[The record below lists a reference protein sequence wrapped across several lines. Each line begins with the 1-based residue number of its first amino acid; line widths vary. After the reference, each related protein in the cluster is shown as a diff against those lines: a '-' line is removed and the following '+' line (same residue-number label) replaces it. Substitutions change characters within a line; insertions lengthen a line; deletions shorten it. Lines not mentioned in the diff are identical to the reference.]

1 MAFWK
6 RYSPR
11 FEASRSYFRCTLI
24 GEVGAPD
31 FAKGFLYAASFAKLI
46 LAFLLGLL
54 LAVEWW
60 RELIS
65 IYAE

>member
-24 GEVGAPD
+24 GDVGDPD
-31 FAKGFLYAASFAKLI
+31 FAKGFFNAASFAKLI

-54 LAVEWW
+54 LAVE
-60 RELIS
+60 
-65 IYAE
+65 